1 MTLAVFTNA
10 PFVELAARAERE
22 DTLLLVDFTAGWC
35 APCQAMDATT
45 WTDPLI
51 EDWIRRNALAVQ
63 VDVDVDQATARHFAV
78 STMPTLV
85 LLRGGCVL
93 DRISGARPTAALIS
107 WLEATANGTSALDV
121 QRAQLDPR
129 DVQSRFA
136 FARAL
141 LEAGRLDEATSHLE
155 FLWLEGARLE
165 PSWSGVRASYLV
177 LVIAQLVDASPRARR
192 RFEALRDAAQPRADD
207 AETTRDW
214 LALNEALNEGDR
226 TLAWFE
232 ALRGQPPEWLR
243 AEPRLREL
251 LTSRAT
257 SRPSPPRPSRSWLAS
272 TRSSTSCAPPDRW
285 APSSKRRS
293 TCWSIGC
300 ATPPTC
306 WSRRCARPGGTT
318 SCRRSSAT
326 PVSST
331 APSRCATRPPEPRGY
346 SFAQSRNAPASR
358 KSRQRGPGTSSAGGN
373 DGPTPRVSTK
383 S

>member
-1 MTLAVFTNA
+1 MTPAVFTNA

-141 LEAGRLDEATSHLE
+141 LEAGRLDEASSHLE

-251 LTSRAT
+251 LTSRERWTDVAALTPAPLEVLAREHAVIDQLRAAGPMGPQLEEALDVLVYRLRDTAHVLVQALRAAGRHHELPALQRYARELDGSVEMRDAT
-257 SRPSPPRPSRSWLAS
+257 A
-272 TRSSTSCAPPDRW
+272 
-285 APSSKRRS
+285 
-293 TCWSIGC
+293 
-300 ATPPTC
+300 
-306 WSRRCARPGGTT
+306 
-318 SCRRSSAT
+318 
-326 PVSST
+326 
-331 APSRCATRPPEPRGY
+331 
-346 SFAQSRNAPASR
+346 
-358 KSRQRGPGTSSAGGN
+358 
-373 DGPTPRVSTK
+373 
-383 S
+383 